1 MPLTRVVLLFLVTL
15 LFSRSA
21 FSQTDSCNMQ
31 ISLLTCS
38 PGEELYS
45 TFGHTAIR
53 AKDAATGMDIVF
65 NYGTFDD
72 SDPTKFYW
80 DFTRGLMLYTVS
92 AYPFSDFVE
101 DYRQEQRGVIE
112 QDIQLSCAEKN
123 KIFNALRENV
133 QEQNRHYYYYFHQD
147 NCTTRARD
155 MVVNNTAHPVVVK
168 NILPAKIPSFRNLL
182 HNYLDKGHQP
192 WSKFG
197 IDILLG
203 ANLDKKVTNQTAMF
217 LPDYLMKGFDSAS
230 TGNKPLVGATQTV
243 LSVPSRPEEAPN
255 WFTPFVLFAAI
266 FIFITALSI
275 LKGNSSSTLLR
286 LFDISFFLLLGLL
299 GVLLA
304 TLWLIRV
311 DTVCRNNWNLLWA
324 LPTHLPVVF
333 VMHRGRKW
341 VKNYFRAVCVLTVLL
356 GGTWFVLPQA
366 LNPAIIPILG
376 LILVRAWH
384 RSK

>member
-1 MPLTRVVLLFLVTL
+1 MPLSRVVLTFLVTL

-21 FSQTDSCNMQ
+21 FSQTDPCDMQ

-38 PGEELYS
+38 PGAELYS

-53 AKDAATGMDIVF
+53 AKDAATGMDVVF

-101 DYRQEQRGVIE
+101 EYASEQRGVIE
-112 QDIQLSCAEKN
+112 QVLQLSCAEKN
-123 KIFNALRENV
+123 KLFNALRDNV

-155 MVVNNTAHPVVVK
+155 MIVNNTGQPVVFK

-182 HNYLDKGHQP
+182 HYYLDKGHQP

-203 ANLDKKVTNQTAMF
+203 ANLDKKVNNQTAMF

-230 TGNKPLVGATQTV
+230 TANKPLVGRTQTV
-243 LSVPSRPEEAPN
+243 LAIPPQPEEAGS
-255 WFTPFVLFAAI
+255 WFTPFVLFAAL

-275 LKGNSSSTLLR
+275 LKANSSSTLLR
-286 LFDISFFLLLGLL
+286 IFDISFFLLLGIL

-324 LPTHLPVVF
+324 LPTHLPIVF
-333 VMHRGRKW
+333 LMHRGKKW
-341 VKNYFRAVCVLTVLL
+341 VKTYFRAVCVLTVLL